1 MTERTLVQAAQ
12 SGRSEATDEL
22 VERYYPRVYS
32 FVATLQSGEAEDL
45 TQEVFA
51 RALGA
56 LPRFNGEYQFGAWL
70 LQIARNVCIDE
81 ARRQVRRPQPTDP
94 VDLVELET
102 SDSLPDHVWES
113 VSSEIAVATVHRAL
127 AKLPKRQRTVLVL
140 RELEGMSYADIAV
153 ALRISTRAV
162 EISLSRARKRMRLEL
177 KHLDLAEGE
186 RASCRR
192 TANLL
197 ASDPAALSNEGV
209 MEHLRLCL
217 VCQAAARRRPSRALH
232 GLLGVLG
239 AGAGQL
245 VEVLRRQLALGHRLV
260 QAVMSS
266 PGTGTLSPLSRLAEV
281 GASVAVATAVSAGSL
296 TGTTAA
302 QPIVTPDTP
311 VPVAVPAAG
320 VPEVPP
326 ADPGQA
332 GRAGRNRSTGPA
344 AGAGARSG
352 LSPLECELA
361 AVSHLGSGVAGTTPA
376 GPGLTGLGSGQVVS
390 ELLSPVNALSPV
402 LACDPTLSQV
412 GAALSRLRGG
422 VQTLATSLAAST
434 SQPQPGPL
442 GAQTAPQGPGSAPA
456 QASGKGAAQAQPAD
470 TAQLLSQ
477 LLGPH
482 APAAH

>member
-192 TANLL
+192 TATLL
-197 ASDPAALSNEGV
+197 ASDPAALSYEEV
-209 MEHLRLCL
+209 MEHLRLCPH
-217 VCQAAARRRPSRALH
+217 CQATAKRRPRRAGPARPPLP
-232 GLLGVLG
+232 G
-239 AGAGQL
+239 
-245 VEVLRRQLALGHRLV
+245 
-260 QAVMSS
+260 
-266 PGTGTLSPLSRLAEV
+266 GTGA
-281 GASVAVATAVSAGSL
+281 
-296 TGTTAA
+296 
-302 QPIVTPDTP
+302 P
-311 VPVAVPAAG
+311 VD
-320 VPEVPP
+320 PE
-326 ADPGQA
+326 
-332 GRAGRNRSTGPA
+332 GR
-344 AGAGARSG
+344 G
-352 LSPLECELA
+352 LPR
-361 AVSHLGSGVAGTTPA
+361 P
-376 GPGLTGLGSGQVVS
+376 
-390 ELLSPVNALSPV
+390 
-402 LACDPTLSQV
+402 
-412 GAALSRLRGG
+412 
-422 VQTLATSLAAST
+422 
-434 SQPQPGPL
+434 
-442 GAQTAPQGPGSAPA
+442 
-456 QASGKGAAQAQPAD
+456 
-470 TAQLLSQ
+470 
-477 LLGPH
+477 
-482 APAAH
+482 

>member
-70 LQIARNVCIDE
+70 LQIARNVRIDE

-209 MEHLRLCL
+209 MEHPRLCL
-217 VCQAAARRRPSRALH
+217 VCQAAARRRPSRTLH

-266 PGTGTLSPLSRLAEV
+266 PGAGTLSPLSRLPEG
-281 GASVAVATAVSAGSL
+281 GASGAGAPPVSAGSP
-296 TGTTAA
+296 TWPTPAH
-302 QPIVTPDTP
+302 PVRTPDTP
-311 VPVAVPAAG
+311 
-320 VPEVPP
+320 PP
-326 ADPGQA
+326 
-332 GRAGRNRSTGPA
+332 RAP
-344 AGAGARSG
+344 
-352 LSPLECELA
+352 SP
-361 AVSHLGSGVAGTTPA
+361 P
-376 GPGLTGLGSGQVVS
+376 
-390 ELLSPVNALSPV
+390 
-402 LACDPTLSQV
+402 
-412 GAALSRLRGG
+412 RR
-422 VQTLATSLAAST
+422 
-434 SQPQPGPL
+434 
-442 GAQTAPQGPGSAPA
+442 
-456 QASGKGAAQAQPAD
+456 
-470 TAQLLSQ
+470 
-477 LLGPH
+477 
-482 APAAH
+482 